1 MTKSILLDTCAAM
14 RIADGVRLRP
24 EATQALNESATQR
37 VPVMLS
43 PMTAW
48 EVGLLVSRRR
58 YPTTMTVQSWFDSLV
73 VPPFSALAE
82 LTSGILID
90 SSFMPGEPPS
100 DPFDRIFIATARA
113 RGYRLM
119 TSDRQILS
127 YAEQGHVQAI
137 AC

>member
-1 MTKSILLDTCAAM
+1 MTRCILLDTCAAM
-14 RIADGVRLRP
+14 RIADGTRLRP
-24 EATQALNESATQR
+24 EATEALNVSATQR
-37 VPVMLS
+37 VPVMIS
-43 PMTAW
+43 PITAW
-48 EVGLLVSRRR
+48 EVGLLVSRKR

-73 VPPFSALAE
+73 VPPFSELAE
-82 LTSGILID
+82 LTSGVLIE

-119 TSDRQILS
+119 TSDRKILA

-137 AC
+137 PC

>member
-24 EATQALNESATQR
+24 EATEALNESATQR
-37 VPVMLS
+37 VPIMLS
-43 PMTAW
+43 PITAW
-48 EVGLLVSRRR
+48 EVGLLVSRKR
-58 YPTTMTVQSWFDSLV
+58 YPATMTVQSWFDSLI

-82 LTSGILID
+82 LSSSVLID
-90 SSFMPGEPPS
+90 SSFMPGEPPN

-113 RGYRLM
+113 KGYRLM
-119 TSDRQILS
+119 TSDRKILN

>member
-14 RIADGVRLRP
+14 WIADGARLRP
-24 EATQALNESATQR
+24 EATEALNESAAQR
-37 VPVMLS
+37 VPIMLS
-43 PMTAW
+43 PITAW
-48 EVGLLVSRRR
+48 EVGLLVSRKR
-58 YPTTMTVQSWFDSLV
+58 YPATMTVQNWFDSLV

-82 LTSGILID
+82 LTSNVLID

-113 RGYRLM
+113 KGYRLM
-119 TSDRQILS
+119 TSDRKILN